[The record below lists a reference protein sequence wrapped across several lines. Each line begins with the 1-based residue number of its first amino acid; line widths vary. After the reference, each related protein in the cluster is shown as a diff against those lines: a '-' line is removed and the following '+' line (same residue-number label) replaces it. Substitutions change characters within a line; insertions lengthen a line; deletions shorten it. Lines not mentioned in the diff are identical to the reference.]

1 VTRPISTFRMRV
13 ARDRSAYV
21 AKHDDE
27 WETTRYTGSMDRP
40 SVTLRDANPLYE
52 EGVLFAQYLDG
63 IAPFY
68 RVMLGR
74 RVVKIIGRAFTQPG
88 HDLSYRNT
96 VFAERAGAI
105 VGMISGYATERHRRS
120 VGPPLREAL
129 GGRALRMR
137 IMARLMA
144 RQQWFLGT
152 YADGDFYI
160 QGFAVDENVR
170 GQGIGSALLDAMEQ
184 RARASGSKRLIL
196 NVGAKNE
203 RARRLYDRRGMTVEA
218 GWPKLPCTPPFVLR
232 MAKPL

>member
-1 VTRPISTFRMRV
+1 MTQ
-13 ARDRSAYV
+13 
-21 AKHDDE
+21 
-27 WETTRYTGSMDRP
+27 P
-40 SVTLRDANPLYE
+40 SLILRDATPVYE
-52 EGVLFAQYLDG
+52 EGVVFARYLDE

-74 RVVKIIGRAFTQPG
+74 RVVDIIGKSFTQPG

-96 VFAERAGAI
+96 IFAERDKAI
-105 VGMISGYATERHRRS
+105 VGMISGFATDRHRRS
-120 VGPPLREAL
+120 VGPPLREAV

-137 IMARLMA
+137 IMARWMA

-152 YADGDFYI
+152 YADGDYYV
-160 QGFAVDENVR
+160 QGFAVDEDLR
-170 GQGIGSALLDAMEQ
+170 GQGIGTALMDAMEQ

-203 RARRLYDRRGMTVEA
+203 AARRFYDRRGFTVEA
-218 GWPKLPCTPPFVLR
+218 GWPKLPCVPPFVLR